1 MAREPR
7 LLPSSC
13 SNGALVAGLV
23 QRHVSRLV
31 ALQAPVLK
39 DTDPE
44 PLHQMRVAMRRLRT
58 TLSQFAPVVVLPAG
72 VSDQRLAKSVRR
84 LGMARDLDV
93 LRERLDQDLVPG
105 LPAEEQA
112 ALKPVFRQLKRE
124 RRIAYEHLVEVLRGR
139 SYLELLARLQDWLR
153 EPVVTPLGRE
163 PLHRWL
169 NEWQLPPVL
178 ELFAHPGWWAEDPR
192 ADADV
197 MHQLRR
203 QIKGV
208 RYRLENLRDSGG
220 RRQLECITCLR
231 SLQDLLGDL
240 HDLEVLAKAIDNQM
254 SQTLE
259 ADLPVLARLLQERRD
274 QAWSQWRQQAL
285 AIRGSRARRELIDGL
300 RREASRHRLVGM
312 CSAIHGRVAIRM
324 ARIQRAQ

>member
-7 LLPSSC
+7 IPSRC
-13 SNGALVAGLV
+13 SIGELAAGLV
-23 QRHVSRLV
+23 ERHVSRLV

-58 TLSQFAPVVVLPAG
+58 TLSQFAPALVLPAE

-93 LRERLDQDLVPG
+93 LRQRLDQDLLPG

-124 RRIAYEHLVEVLRGR
+124 RRIAYGHLGEVLRGH
-139 SYLELLARLQDWLR
+139 SHLQLLARLQHWLR
-153 EPVVTPLGRE
+153 EPAFTPLGRE
-163 PLHRWL
+163 PLRCWL
-169 NEWQLPPVL
+169 NEWQLPPLL

-197 MHQLRR
+197 VHELRK

-208 RYRLENLRDSGG
+208 RYRLENLRASGG
-220 RRQLECITCLR
+220 RRQLACIASLR

-240 HDLEVLAKAIDNQM
+240 HDLEVLAKAIDIQVPRA
-254 SQTLE
+254 LE
-259 ADLPVLARLLQERRD
+259 ADLPVLARLLQDRRD
-274 QAWSQWRQQAL
+274 QAWHHWRQQAC
-285 AIRGSRARRELIDGL
+285 AIHRSRARRELIDGL
-300 RREASRHRLVGM
+300 RREASRHRLPAM
-312 CSAIHGRVAIRM
+312 CSAIPGCVAIRM
-324 ARIQRAQ
+324 ARMRRAQ